1 MGSGSGVLARGSAAP
16 RSMKSNGGVGQTL
29 ADPETTATKEMR
41 CTNLQDG
48 WQWRW
53 RWRRWTR
60 SEAAAVVELGGGGGG
75 APESDPRVD
84 VARTR
89 ETKRQRGGGM
99 SRRRTDAV
107 WQNRLI

>member
-1 MGSGSGVLARGSAAP
+1 MA
-16 RSMKSNGGVGQTL
+16 M
-29 ADPETTATKEMR
+29 
-41 CTNLQDG
+41 
-48 WQWRW
+48 
-53 RWRRWTR
+53 
-60 SEAAAVVELGGGGGG
+60 VVEMATADEERGGGGGG
-75 APESDPRVD
+75 APESDPRID

>member
-1 MGSGSGVLARGSAAP
+1 MSSGSGVLARGSVAP
-16 RSMKSNGGVGQTL
+16 RSTKSNGGVGQTL

-60 SEAAAVVELGGGGGG
+60 SEAAAVE
-75 APESDPRVD
+75 EHPR
-84 VARTR
+84 ATPASTSHTR
-89 ETKRQRGGGM
+89 ERPSDSEVEGC
-99 SRRRTDAV
+99 RRARV
-107 WQNRLI
+107 GR